1 MRLYSFVAAAALLS
15 ASLVAHAD
23 VIYSFVGSQDS
34 YPGTTFTID
43 SPDFLT
49 YSSTPVPVTAGSHL
63 IEAQGPHPDEVTDYG
78 QITAV
83 GFFSDN
89 TVVYSGAAIVTG
101 FSDPFPL
108 SPDGIF
114 DITLGE
120 HVVGTLTISGSP
132 AVTPVAATP
141 EPSSLALLGT
151 GLLGVVGVMRK
162 RFA

>member
-15 ASLVAHAD
+15 ASLAAHAD
-23 VIYSFVGSQDS
+23 VIYSFVGSQEA

-63 IEAQGPHPDEVTDYG
+63 IAAQGTDPDEVIDFG

-83 GFFSDN
+83 GFFSGN
-89 TVVYSGAAIVTG
+89 TVVYAGPVSYG

-108 SPDGIF
+108 SPDGIY